1 MIEVRNL
8 TKRYGATI
16 AVNNISFDAGAGE
29 VLGLLGPNGAGK
41 TTTMRILTCYMPADE
56 GTATI
61 ADFDIHEQS
70 VEVRKRI
77 GYLPESAPL
86 YTDMGVVDY
95 LNFVAE
101 VRAIPRTDRSS
112 RVKEMIDTCGLE
124 KVVKKDIGELSRGYR
139 QRVGLAQ
146 ALIHD
151 PDILILDEPT
161 AGLDPNQIV
170 EIRGLIKKLGA
181 EKTVVLST
189 HILPEVES
197 TCDRAVIINEG
208 IIVASGTT
216 DELASMGKGGEVVY
230 TQIRGPQWYIE
241 AELGRMA
248 QIVSFR
254 KIGEPDRE
262 LHRYEIKFNNGENI
276 TEDLFRVAVDNNWS
290 LAELRRETES
300 LEDVFRH
307 LTTSDSQVHTNHED
321 TDKNGTIDPT
331 NGSTDQ

>member
-1 MIEVRNL
+1 MIKVRNL

-16 AVNNISFDAGAGE
+16 AVNDISFHAEAGE

-56 GTATI
+56 GTATL

-70 VEVRKRI
+70 VEVRKRL
-77 GYLPESAPL
+77 GYLPENAPL

-95 LNFVAE
+95 LNFIAE
-101 VRAIPRTDRSS
+101 VRAIPRVKRGS
-112 RVKEMIDTCGLE
+112 RVKDMIDLCGLE
-124 KVVKKDIGELSRGYR
+124 GVVRKNIGELSRGYR

-170 EIRGLIKKLGA
+170 EIRGLIKRLGA
-181 EKTVVLST
+181 EKTIVLST
-189 HILPEVES
+189 HILPEVEA

-208 IIVASGTT
+208 KIVASGTT
-216 DELASMGKGGEVVY
+216 DELIGMGEAGETIY
-230 TQIRGPQWYIE
+230 AQIRGLPWRIE
-241 AELGRMA
+241 SELSAMTQVA
-248 QIVSFR
+248 SFR
-254 KIGEPDRE
+254 KIDEPEPDI
-262 LHRYEIKFNNGENI
+262 HRYEIKPGYNSDNI
-276 TEDLFRVAVDNNWS
+276 TEDIFRMVVENDWALV
-290 LAELRRETES
+290 ELRKVAAS

-307 LTTSDSQVHTNHED
+307 LTTSDSQVNTE
-321 TDKNGTIDPT
+321 G
-331 NGSTDQ
+331 QE

>member
-1 MIEVRNL
+1 MIKVRNL

-16 AVNNISFDAGAGE
+16 AVNNISFDADAGE

-70 VEVRKRI
+70 LEVRKRL

-101 VRAIPRTDRSS
+101 VRAIPKSS
-112 RVKEMIDTCGLE
+112 RNGRVKDMVEVCGLE
-124 KVVKKDIGELSRGYR
+124 KVLKKDIGELSRGYR

-151 PDILILDEPT
+151 PDILVLDEPT

-170 EIRGLIKKLGA
+170 DIRGLIKKLGA
-181 EKTVVLST
+181 EKTVILST
-189 HILPEVES
+189 HILPEVDA
-197 TCDRAVIINEG
+197 TCDRVVIINEG
-208 IIVASGTT
+208 VIVASGTT
-216 DELASMGKGGEVVY
+216 SELANMGKGGDVVY
-230 TQIRGPQWYIE
+230 VQIRGPQEQIE
-241 AELGRMA
+241 LRLREMPLVA
-248 QIVSFR
+248 SSR
-254 KIGEPDRE
+254 KISEPEPE
-262 LHRYEIKFNNGENI
+262 LHRYEIKPGGDGNI
-276 TEDLFRVAVDNNWS
+276 AEELFRMVVSNNWS
-290 LAELRRETES
+290 LAELRREAAS
-300 LEDVFRH
+300 LEDVFRQ
-307 LTTSDSQVHTNHED
+307 LTMSDSQVTE
-321 TDKNGTIDPT
+321 KEQG
-331 NGSTDQ
+331 

>member
-1 MIEVRNL
+1 MIKVRNL
-8 TKRYGATI
+8 TKRYGATV
-16 AVNNISFDAGAGE
+16 AVNDISFDAEAGE

-70 VEVRKRI
+70 VEVRKRL

-95 LNFVAE
+95 LNFIAE
-101 VRAIPRTDRSS
+101 VRAIPRDTRGS
-112 RVKEMIDTCGLE
+112 RVKEIIDVCGLE
-124 KVVKKDIGELSRGYR
+124 RVLRKDIGELSRGYR

-181 EKTVVLST
+181 EKTIILST
-189 HILPEVES
+189 HILPEVEA
-197 TCDRAVIINEG
+197 TCDRALIINEG
-208 IIVASGTT
+208 VIVASGTT
-216 DELASMGKGGEVVY
+216 DELANMGEAGEKVY
-230 TQIRGPQWYIE
+230 AQIRGIPWRVE
-241 AELGRMA
+241 AELSAMPQVA
-248 QIVSFR
+248 SFR
-254 KIGEPDRE
+254 RTGELKPE
-262 LHRYEIKFNNGENI
+262 VHRYEINPGHGSDNI
-276 TEDLFRVAVDNNWS
+276 TEDLFRMVVQNNWS
-290 LAELRRETES
+290 LVELRREMAS
-300 LEDVFRH
+300 LEDVFRQ
-307 LTTSDSQVHTNHED
+307 LTTTDSQVGGE
-321 TDKNGTIDPT
+321 G
-331 NGSTDQ
+331 QE

>member
-1 MIEVRNL
+1 MIKVRNL

-16 AVNNISFDAGAGE
+16 AVNNISFDAEAGE

-56 GTATI
+56 GTATV

-70 VEVRKRI
+70 VEVRKRM
-77 GYLPESAPL
+77 GYLPENSPL

-101 VRAIPRTDRSS
+101 VRAIPRDKRSR
-112 RVKEMIDTCGLE
+112 RVRDMIDVCGLE
-124 KVVKKDIGELSRGYR
+124 RVVKKDIGELSRGYC

-170 EIRGLIKKLGA
+170 EIRGLIKRLGA
-181 EKTVVLST
+181 EKTVILST
-189 HILPEVES
+189 HILPEVEA
-197 TCDRAVIINEG
+197 TCDRVVIINEG
-208 IIVASGTT
+208 VIVASGTT
-216 DELASMGKGGEVVY
+216 DELASMGEAGETIY
-230 TQIRGPQWYIE
+230 AQIRGPQEQIE
-241 AELGRMA
+241 SGLSAMP
-248 QIVSFR
+248 QIASFR
-254 KIGEPDRE
+254 KMSEPEPE
-262 LHRYEIKFNNGENI
+262 LHRYEIRPGDSGNI
-276 TEDLFRVAVDNNWS
+276 TEDLFRMVVNNNWS
-290 LAELRRETES
+290 LAELRKETAS

-307 LTTSDSQVHTNHED
+307 LTTSDSQVRE
-321 TDKNGTIDPT
+321 
-331 NGSTDQ
+331 

>member
-1 MIEVRNL
+1 MIKVRNL
-8 TKRYGATI
+8 TKRYGATV

-56 GTATI
+56 GTATV

-101 VRAIPRTDRSS
+101 VRGIPKDKRSN
-112 RVKEMIDTCGLE
+112 RVREMMGTCGLE
-124 KVVKKDIGELSRGYR
+124 RVVKKNIGELSRGYR

-170 EIRGLIKKLGA
+170 EIRALIKRLGA
-181 EKTVVLST
+181 EKTVILST
-189 HILPEVES
+189 HILPEVEA

-208 IIVASGTT
+208 VIVASGTT
-216 DELASMGKGGEVVY
+216 DELLRMGESSDTVHI
-230 TQIRGPQWYIE
+230 QIRGLPWRIE
-241 AELGRMA
+241 AELSAMTQVA
-248 QIVSFR
+248 SF
-254 KIGEPDRE
+254 KKVGDSDDD
-262 LHRYEIKFNNGENI
+262 LHRYEIKPGYGSENI
-276 TEDLFRVAVDNNWS
+276 TEDLFRMVVENEWS
-290 LAELRRETES
+290 LAELRKVKAS
-300 LEDVFRH
+300 LEDVFRQ
-307 LTTSDSQVHTNHED
+307 LTTSDPQEIGESQE
-321 TDKNGTIDPT
+321 
-331 NGSTDQ
+331 

>member
-1 MIEVRNL
+1 MIEIKNL
-8 TKRYGATI
+8 TKRYGATV
-16 AVNNISFDAGAGE
+16 AVNNISFNATAGE

-56 GTATI
+56 GTATV
-61 ADFDIHEQS
+61 AGFDIHEQS

-86 YTDMGVVDY
+86 YSDMGVVDY

-101 VRAIPRTDRSS
+101 VRAIPRDKRNK
-112 RVKEMIDTCGLE
+112 RVKEIIDICGLE
-124 KVVKKDIGELSRGYR
+124 RVVRKDIGELSRGYR

-181 EKTVVLST
+181 EKTVILST

-208 IIVASGTT
+208 RIIASGTT
-216 DELASMGKGGEVVY
+216 NELTGMGQGEDKVY
-230 TQIRGPQWYIE
+230 IQIRGSQDEIESRLGEMPQ
-241 AELGRMA
+241 
-248 QIVSFR
+248 VKSFR
-254 KIGEPDRE
+254 KVNTPEPE
-262 LHRYEIKFNNGENI
+262 LHGYEIKPDDNKNI
-276 TEDLFRVAVDNNWS
+276 TEDLFHMVVNNNWS
-290 LAELRRETES
+290 LAELRRETAK
-300 LEDVFRH
+300 LEDVFRQ
-307 LTTSDSQVHTNHED
+307 LTTSDYQYQANKEE
-321 TDKNGTIDPT
+321 
-331 NGSTDQ
+331 